1 MKTLRPAGGADF
13 GRFSPDGRFLAV
25 GDLAGRVQVF
35 ATATWKPV
43 TPSFCRR
50 QGDLGGVHPG
60 RPNARHRE
68 HRRNRPPLGRRR
80 AARRSARRCPASPTR
95 VVPIFTPDDTHL
107 IAAQEN
113 GHGRLALGQFIVG
126 PLSDSLG
133 RRRPLMAGIMLHI
146 AASVLCM
153 LAPNLVVLG
162 LARVLQGVGAAAAMV
177 VAIAVV
183 GDLFAD
189 NAAATV
195 LSRLMLVLGVA
206 PVVAPSL
213 GAAVLL
219 HGSWHWVFA
228 ALVVLAGALLLVAA
242 LALPET
248 LPPSHR
254 RPLRVRGIAATYV
267 ELLRDKRFVILVLV
281 AALGMSGL
289 FAYIA
294 GASFVLQGTY
304 GLDQQAFALVFGA
317 GAVALIGA
325 TQFNVVLLRRFSP
338 QTITLWA
345 LAAAL
350 LAGGVFVGSL
360 RGACRRVGR
369 FRRAG
374 VGDPRRDGPCHS
386 QRSCRRA
393 VPASRCRG
401 NRGRAAGRRA
411 VRSRC
416 RGGPAGRGARKRRVG
431 AVGGDGRRACSSRCC
446 ALLAVGAST
455 TDDADDTDVTWMWA
469 RSPIRRSCRGRDRSV
484 PS

>member
-1 MKTLRPAGGADF
+1 MAISPAVDVKTPSRTRMIVVLGVMVALGPLTIDMYLPALPKIADDLSVSSSVVQLTLT
-13 GRFSPDGRFLAV
+13 GT
-25 GDLAGRVQVF
+25 LAG
-35 ATATWKPV
+35 
-43 TPSFCRR
+43 
-50 QGDLGGVHPG
+50 
-60 RPNARHRE
+60 
-68 HRRNRPPLGRRR
+68 
-80 AARRSARRCPASPTR
+80 
-95 VVPIFTPDDTHL
+95 
-107 IAAQEN
+107 
-113 GHGRLALGQFIVG
+113 LALGQLIVG

-133 RRRPLMAGIMLHI
+133 RRRPVMAGIVLHI
-146 AASVLCM
+146 AASILCV

-162 LARVLQGVGAAAAMV
+162 LARVLQGAGAAAAMV

-228 ALVVLAGALLLVAA
+228 ALVVLAGALLLVAV

-254 RPLRVRGIAATYV
+254 RPLRVRGIAATYA

-294 GASFVLQGTY
+294 GASFVMQGIY
-304 GLDQQAFALVFGA
+304 GLDQQTFALVFGA

-350 LAGGVFVGSL
+350 LAAGVFVGLSVAHVGGL
-360 RGACRRVGR
+360 AGFVVPVWAILGAMGLVIPN
-369 FRRAG
+369 A
-374 VGDPRRDGPCHS
+374 P
-386 QRSCRRA
+386 A
-393 VPASRCRG
+393 VALSRHPD
-401 NRGRAAGRRA
+401 AAGTAAALLGAAQFGLGAA
-411 VRSRC
+411 VA
-416 RGGPAGRGARKRRVG
+416 PLVG
-431 AVGGDGRRACSSRCC
+431 VLGNDELALSVVMAVSVLVALL

-455 TDDADDTDVTWMWA
+455 TDDADDADDTVGVGALADPA
-469 RSPIRRSCRGRDRSV
+469 
-484 PS
+484 

>member
-1 MKTLRPAGGADF
+1 MIVVLGVMVALGPLTIDMYLPALPKIADDLSVSSSVVQLTLTGT
-13 GRFSPDGRFLAV
+13 
-25 GDLAGRVQVF
+25 LAG
-35 ATATWKPV
+35 
-43 TPSFCRR
+43 
-50 QGDLGGVHPG
+50 
-60 RPNARHRE
+60 
-68 HRRNRPPLGRRR
+68 
-80 AARRSARRCPASPTR
+80 
-95 VVPIFTPDDTHL
+95 
-107 IAAQEN
+107 
-113 GHGRLALGQFIVG
+113 LALGQLIVG

-133 RRRPLMAGIMLHI
+133 RRRPLMAGIVLHI
-146 AASVLCM
+146 AASILCV
-153 LAPNLVVLG
+153 LAPNLVALG
-162 LARVLQGVGAAAAMV
+162 LARVLQGAGAAAAMV

-228 ALVVLAGALLLVAA
+228 ALVVLAGVLLLVAV

-254 RPLRVRGIAATYV
+254 RPLRVRGIAATYA

-304 GLDQQAFALVFGA
+304 GLDQQTFALVFGA

-325 TQFNVVLLRRFSP
+325 TQFNVVLLRRFLP
-338 QTITLWA
+338 QTITMWA

-350 LAGGVFVGSL
+350 LAAGVFVGLSVAHVGGL
-360 RGACRRVGR
+360 AGFVVPVWAILGAMGLVIPN
-369 FRRAG
+369 A
-374 VGDPRRDGPCHS
+374 P
-386 QRSCRRA
+386 A
-393 VPASRCRG
+393 VALSRHPD
-401 NRGRAAGRRA
+401 AAGTAAALLGAAQFGLGAA
-411 VRSRC
+411 VA
-416 RGGPAGRGARKRRVG
+416 PLVG
-431 AVGGDGRRACSSRCC
+431 VLGNDELALSVVMAVSVLV
-446 ALLAVGAST
+446 ALLALLTVGAST
-455 TDDADDTDVTWMWA
+455 TDDADDADDTVGVGALADPA
-469 RSPIRRSCRGRDRSV
+469 
-484 PS
+484 

>member
-1 MKTLRPAGGADF
+1 M
-13 GRFSPDGRFLAV
+13 V
-25 GDLAGRVQVF
+25 
-35 ATATWKPV
+35 
-43 TPSFCRR
+43 
-50 QGDLGGVHPG
+50 
-60 RPNARHRE
+60 
-68 HRRNRPPLGRRR
+68 
-80 AARRSARRCPASPTR
+80 
-95 VVPIFTPDDTHL
+95 
-107 IAAQEN
+107 
-113 GHGRLALGQFIVG
+113 
-126 PLSDSLG
+126 
-133 RRRPLMAGIMLHI
+133 
-146 AASVLCM
+146 ASVLCM

-189 NAAATV
+189 SAAATV

-267 ELLRDKRFVILVLV
+267 ELLRDARFVILVLV

-294 GASFVLQGTY
+294 GASFVLQGVY

-325 TQFNVVLLRRFSP
+325 TQFNVVLLKRFSP

-350 LAGGVFVGSL
+350 LAGAVFVGLSV
-360 RGACRRVGR
+360 AHVGGL
-369 FRRAG
+369 AG
-374 VGDPRRDGPCHS
+374 FVVPVWAILAAMGLVIPNAP
-386 QRSCRRA
+386 A
-393 VPASRCRG
+393 VALSRHPD
-401 NRGRAAGRRA
+401 AAGTAAALLGAAQFGLGAA
-411 VRSRC
+411 VA
-416 RGGPAGRGARKRRVG
+416 PLVG
-431 AVGGDGRRACSSRCC
+431 VLGNDELALSVVMAVS
-446 ALLAVGAST
+446 ALLALVGA
-455 TDDADDTDVTWMWA
+455 A
-469 RSPIRRSCRGRDRSV
+469 RGRRLDQRRTPTTSRV
-484 PS
+484 EDAVADPA